1 MLDPRIVVVRRG
13 HFATFELLTR
23 TFADDSSVQIMWDRR
38 MSERRLAACVHTLPP
53 GLSRYRWQ
61 GQIECKVEITLIIKC
76 TTNCYPE
83 VEAEI
88 LRQHP
93 HEVPEIVALPVRFG
107 LPAFIDWVRI
117 ETG

>member
-1 MLDPRIVVVRRG
+1 MNSDIGALIVI
-13 HFATFELLTR
+13 ATVPDENLAVKITEALL
-23 TFADDSSVQIMWDRR
+23 Q
-38 MSERRLAACVHTLPP
+38 RRLAACVHALPP

-93 HEVPEIVALPVRFG
+93 NEVPEIVALPVRFG
-107 LPAFIDWVRI
+107 LPAYIDWI
-117 ETG
+117 KSEAG